1 MTDKQYLE
9 ELIAQGEHQQQ
20 DFKYKIQDSVKLA
33 RSVSAFANTDG
44 GRLLIG
50 VRDDGYLSGVR
61 SAEEIYMMEKAAKA
75 CCRPASE
82 ISFETRHADGRNI
95 VIATIPKA
103 VRRPVFALNENKRR
117 TAFVRVKDENIVASP
132 VHIEIWKQE
141 RASMVVTAYGEAET
155 TMLNVLQSH
164 SHETLNRLVR
174 FSRLPRMKVVK
185 TLARFIRYG
194 LVRMEYKDNNWFFSE
209 DNLSSKTGCL

>member
-1 MTDKQYLE
+1 MDDYRYLT

-20 DFKYKIQDSVKLA
+20 DFKYKIQDAVKLA
-33 RSVSAFANTDG
+33 KSVSAFANTDG

-50 VRDDGYLSGVR
+50 VRDDGHLSGVR
-61 SAEEIYMMEKAAKA
+61 SAEEIYMMEKAAKE

-82 ISFETRHADGRNI
+82 ITFETRHADGRNI

-103 VRRPVFALNENKRR
+103 ARLPVFALDENGKR

-132 VHIEIWKQE
+132 VHLEIWKQD
-141 RASMVVTAYGEAET
+141 RASTVVTAYGEAET
-155 TMLNVLQSH
+155 TMLSVLQQHPS
-164 SHETLNRLVR
+164 ETLNHLVR
-174 FSRLPRMKVVK
+174 FSRLPRMKVIK

-194 LVRMEYKDNNWFFSE
+194 LAEMVYDGDKFIFR
-209 DNLSSKTGCL
+209 